1 MPQLKARSGW
11 DAVAHRYAGAARPD
25 DLDNAICSKELEEE
39 VLNLP

>member
-1 MPQLKARSGW
+1 MPQLEARSGW
-11 DAVAHRYAGAARPD
+11 DAVAHRYAGAAPD